1 VDVIATA
8 GHVDHGKSALVRALT
23 GMEPDRWAEE
33 RRRGLT
39 IDLGF
44 AWTTLPS
51 GRRLALVDVPGHE
64 RFIGNM
70 LAGVGSVPAA
80 LLVVAADDGWSAQT
94 AEHVAALDALAVR
107 HALLVVTKADLAD
120 PAPVLADVRERLGG
134 TSMGQ
139 VPGLAVSAVTGEG
152 LPALTAAL
160 EALFTGVPAP
170 DPGAPV
176 RLWIDRAFTIRGA
189 GTVVTGTLAAGTV
202 AEGDRLRLGD
212 RDVVVRSVQT
222 LGEPVPGAAAIAR
235 IALNLRGIAVEE
247 LSRGDALLTPGAFRS
262 TALVDVTLA
271 GAPEGR
277 LPDEAMVHIG
287 SATVAARLRPL
298 DGAALR
304 LRLAGALPLR
314 VGDRLLVRDPGARRV
329 FGADVRDVD
338 PPELRRRGAAR
349 SRAAELAQQPAGSA
363 GAAADL
369 ARRRIVRAD
378 DYAAMGWPTPP
389 GATLHGPWLLAPGIV
404 EELGSRIPEVVTR
417 YRRLRPLEPGPPT
430 EVVRRALELP
440 DADLVPILLREPLAL
455 RHGRVVDAVAA
466 LPADVQQA
474 VDRIRARLAVDPFA
488 APEVA
493 DLAGAGLGVREL
505 AAAVRSGQLVR
516 IADGVYLA
524 PGVAEQ
530 ARSRLAVLTAP
541 FTLSQAR
548 QAWETSRR
556 VAVPLMEWLDTLGVT
571 QRLAD
576 NTRRLR

>member
-1 VDVIATA
+1 
-8 GHVDHGKSALVRALT
+8 
-23 GMEPDRWAEE
+23 
-33 RRRGLT
+33 
-39 IDLGF
+39 
-44 AWTTLPS
+44 
-51 GRRLALVDVPGHE
+51 
-64 RFIGNM
+64 
-70 LAGVGSVPAA
+70 
-80 LLVVAADDGWSAQT
+80 
-94 AEHVAALDALAVR
+94 
-107 HALLVVTKADLAD
+107 
-120 PAPVLADVRERLGG
+120 
-134 TSMGQ
+134 
-139 VPGLAVSAVTGEG
+139 
-152 LPALTAAL
+152 
-160 EALFTGVPAP
+160 
-170 DPGAPV
+170 
-176 RLWIDRAFTIRGA
+176 
-189 GTVVTGTLAAGTV
+189 
-202 AEGDRLRLGD
+202 
-212 RDVVVRSVQT
+212 
-222 LGEPVPGAAAIAR
+222 
-235 IALNLRGIAVEE
+235 
-247 LSRGDALLTPGAFRS
+247 
-262 TALVDVTLA
+262 
-271 GAPEGR
+271 
-277 LPDEAMVHIG
+277 
-287 SATVAARLRPL
+287 
-298 DGAALR
+298 
-304 LRLAGALPLR
+304 
-314 VGDRLLVRDPGARRV
+314 LLVRDPGARRV

-349 SRAAELAQQPAGSA
+349 SRAAELARQPAGSA

-430 EVVRRALELP
+430 QVVRRALELP

-455 RHGRVVDAVAA
+455 RDGRVVEAAAA

-474 VDRIRARLAVDPFA
+474 VDRIRERLAVDPFA

-530 ARSRLAVLTAP
+530 ARSRLAGLTAP